1 VSETNHDKVKAA
13 ASSGVELRVASKSE
27 FAEQGMRVKVVEGR
41 EIGIF
46 RLGDEFFAYEN
57 ICPHA
62 GGPVCQGK
70 LMGRIEE
77 QIAADKTSHGANF
90 SKRDVNI
97 VCPWHGY
104 EYDVRTGEHQAHSAL
119 KLTRFVVR
127 VSGDDILLT
136 L

>member
-1 VSETNHDKVKAA
+1 MSEANQKQGTT
-13 ASSGVELRVASKSE
+13 ASRGVELRVASRSE
-27 FAEQGMRVKVVEGR
+27 IGERGLRVKVVDGR

-104 EYDVRTGEHQAHSAL
+104 EYDVRTGVHQAHSAL
-119 KLTRFVVR
+119 KLTRFAVR
-127 VSGDDILLT
+127 LSGDDILVT